1 LRRVSLF
8 FASPLVLALIIGCGG
23 VKGSSPSTSAS
34 PTPTPAPTPTPTAQ
48 SVPIKNVIV
57 VIMQNRS
64 FDNLF
69 GTFPGA
75 NGIKPGVPGFTQTD
89 ANGVSVSPQLLTDL
103 ATPDLPHAR
112 GDFLRVWD
120 SGAMDK
126 YAFFNGTVAMGHY
139 DSTTTGISTLWSWA
153 QQFALADN
161 FFPSVMG
168 DAPTNQLYLTAAEDN
183 NNPSSVDP
191 FFAPCNT
198 AVTASAGYTFTHVGD
213 QLAAK
218 GLTWAWYQE
227 SLNVCGSYVAQE
239 NPFQFFTD
247 SHASANVR
255 DLTKF
260 STDLGAGKLPTV
272 SFVQPGPTHSMHP
285 ATGVP
290 ITNGIAWLDGFIRQV
305 QASPEWTNTAIVVI
319 WDSSGG
325 WWDHVPPPQVDAQ
338 GLGPRVP
345 MLVISPFAKK
355 NFVSHTQMDD
365 VSILKFIQSTFGLAP
380 LNARNQLGNDLSDM
394 FTF

>member
-1 LRRVSLF
+1 MKS
-8 FASPLVLALIIGCGG
+8 S
-23 VKGSSPSTSAS
+23 STSPSPSPVPSAS
-34 PTPTPAPTPTPTAQ
+34 PTPTPVAAQ
-48 SVPIKNVIV
+48 IKNVVV

-69 GTFPGA
+69 GVFPGA
-75 NGIKPGVPGFTQTD
+75 NGIQPGVPGFTQID
-89 ANGVSVSPQLLTDL
+89 AKGVTITPQLLTND
-103 ATPDLPHAR
+103 ATGDLPHAR
-112 GDFLRVWD
+112 EDFLRVWD

-126 YAFFNGTVAMGHY
+126 YAFFNGDVSMGHY
-139 DSTTTGISTLWSWA
+139 DSTTAGMSTLWSYA

-168 DAPTNQLYLTAAEDN
+168 DAPSNQLYLVAADDN
-183 NNPSSVDP
+183 GTPGTLQP
-191 FFAPCNT
+191 FFPPCNT
-198 AVTASAGYTFTHVGD
+198 QVKAKAGYTFQHVGD

-227 SLNVCGSYVAQE
+227 DLGTCSSYVPQE

-247 SHASANVR
+247 AHDSPNIR

-260 STDLGAGKLPTV
+260 TTDLAAGQLPTV
-272 SFVQPGPTHSMHP
+272 TLVQPGPPHSMHP

-290 ITNGIAWLDGFIRQV
+290 VSNGINWLDGFIRQI
-305 QASPEWTNTAIVVI
+305 QASPVWANAAIVVI

-325 WWDHVPPPQVDAQ
+325 WWDHVPPQQVDDQ

-355 NFVSHTQMDD
+355 NYISHVQMDD
-365 VSILKFIQSTFGLAP
+365 VSILKFIQTTFGLSP
-380 LNARNQLGNDLSDM
+380 LNARNQLGNDISDM
-394 FTF
+394 FSF